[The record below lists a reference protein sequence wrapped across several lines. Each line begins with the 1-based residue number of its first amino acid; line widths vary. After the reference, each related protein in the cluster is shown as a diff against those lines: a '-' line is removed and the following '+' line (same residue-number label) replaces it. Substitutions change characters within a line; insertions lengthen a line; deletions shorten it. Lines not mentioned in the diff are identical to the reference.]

1 MRHPSEG
8 TLRRLVDEP
17 VGVADDERAHIAGC
31 AACLAGL
38 AEARRDAALVGAA
51 LALPA
56 AADATA
62 DPTVDVDAAW
72 ARLAAA
78 SHTEAVPSLTP
89 ERRRRRR
96 LRSPAVAAVGVAA
109 LLAGGGV
116 AAAADW
122 LPVFHT
128 ERIAPVRVSEADLV
142 KLPDLSGYGELTL
155 ERQPQLH
162 QVADVA
168 AAARETGLDVPEV
181 TRLPRGVNPAPKV
194 QVGSKVSAVF
204 TFSAAKA
211 KATAGTLPPLPAGL
225 DGAKVRLTA
234 GPGVAEVWSEG
245 RGVPAL
251 VVGRAVA
258 PTATS
263 TGVPFGTL
271 RDYLLSLPGLP
282 PELAAQLRTVAADGT
297 ALPLPVP
304 ADQVTTSSTD
314 VDGVPATVFT
324 SRDGSLAGVVW
335 VKDGL
340 VTAVGGS
347 LSRGEVLDVARGLA

>member
-8 TLRRLVDEP
+8 TIRRLADEP
-17 VGVADDERAHIAGC
+17 VGVADDERAHIAQC

-38 AEARRDAALVGAA
+38 AEARRDAALVGAV
-51 LALPA
+51 LDVP
-56 AADATA
+56 ATA
-62 DPTVDVDAAW
+62 DVDAAW

-78 SHTEAVPSLTP
+78 SGSAPVTSPVSQ
-89 ERRRRRR
+89 RRRRRW
-96 LRSPAVAAVGVAA
+96 LHSPAVAAVGVAA

-142 KLPDLSGYGELTL
+142 KLPDLSGYGDLTV
-155 ERQPQLH
+155 ERQPELH

-181 TRLPRGVNPAPKV
+181 TALPHGVSSTPQV
-194 QVGSKVSAVF
+194 QVGGKVSALF

-211 KATAGTLPPLPAGL
+211 EATAGTLPPLPAGL

-245 RGVPAL
+245 RGMPAL

-263 TGVPFGTL
+263 SGVPFSTL

-282 PELAAQLRTVAADGT
+282 PELAAQLRTVSADGT

-304 ADQVTTSSTD
+304 ADQVSTSTAD
-314 VDGVPATVFT
+314 V
-324 SRDGSLAGVVW
+324 
-335 VKDGL
+335 
-340 VTAVGGS
+340 
-347 LSRGEVLDVARGLA
+347 

>member
-17 VGVADDERAHIAGC
+17 VGVADDDRNHVVSC
-31 AACLAGL
+31 RSCLAGL
-38 AEARRDAALVGAA
+38 TQARRDAALVGAA
-51 LALPA
+51 LDLPE
-56 AADATA
+56 
-62 DPTVDVDAAW
+62 PPDVDAAW
-72 ARLAAA
+72 ARLTAA
-78 SHTEAVPSLTP
+78 SARAAGPAPVAPP
-89 ERRRRRR
+89 AAGRRRRW

-109 LLAGGGV
+109 LLAGGGA

-128 ERIAPVRVSEADLV
+128 ERIAPVQVSEADLV
-142 KLPDLSGYGELTL
+142 RLPDLSGYGELTI
-155 ERQPQLH
+155 EQQPQLH
-162 QVADVA
+162 QVADA
-168 AAARETGLDVPEV
+168 AAAADETGLTVPEV
-181 TRLPRGVNPAPKV
+181 TRLPHGVSPTPQV

-204 TFSAAKA
+204 TFSAATA

-282 PELAAQLRTVAADGT
+282 PELAAQLRTVSADGT

-304 ADQVTTSSTD
+304 ADQVSTSTA
-314 VDGVPATVFT
+314 DGGGAPATVFT
-324 SRDGSLAGVVW
+324 TRDGALAGVVW

-347 LSRGEVLDVARGLA
+347 LSRGEVLDVARGLK

>member
-8 TLRRLVDEP
+8 TIRRLVDEP
-17 VGVADDERAHIAGC
+17 VGVADDERAHIAQC
-31 AACLAGL
+31 ASCLVGL
-38 AEARRDAALVGAA
+38 AEARRDAAVVGAA
-51 LALPA
+51 LEVPGAS
-56 AADATA
+56 
-62 DPTVDVDAAW
+62 DVDAAW
-72 ARLAAA
+72 AQLAAA
-78 SHTEAVPSLTP
+78 TVSTPVSSLEV
-89 ERRRRRR
+89 ERRRRRW

-142 KLPDLSGYGELTL
+142 KLPDLSGYGELRI
-155 ERQPQLH
+155 EQQPRLH
-162 QVADVA
+162 EVADASA
-168 AAARETGLDVPEV
+168 AAAETGLDVPEV
-181 TRLPRGVNPAPKV
+181 TRLPHGVSPNPTI

-211 KATAGTLPPLPAGL
+211 KATAGSLPPLPAGL

-251 VVGRAVA
+251 VIGRAVA

-263 TGVPFGTL
+263 TGAPFTTL

-282 PELAAQLRTVAADGT
+282 PELAAQLRTVSADAT

-304 ADQVTTSSTD
+304 ADQVSTSTAD
-314 VDGVPATVFT
+314 VDGSPATVFT
-324 SRDGSLAGVVW
+324 TRDGTVAGVVW

-347 LSRGEVLDVARGLA
+347 LSKGEVLDVARGLK